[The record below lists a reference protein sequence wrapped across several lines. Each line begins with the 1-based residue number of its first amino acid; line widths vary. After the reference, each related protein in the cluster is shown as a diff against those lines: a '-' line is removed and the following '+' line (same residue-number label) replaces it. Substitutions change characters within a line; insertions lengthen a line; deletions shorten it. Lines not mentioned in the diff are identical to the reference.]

1 MLTPCSRRLRCCLM
15 LAFSTSLLG
24 CAVHPYRAG
33 VDLKTDRDVGLRP
46 GEAQVQRGQPV
57 LLVDSIGWLIGAP
70 SKLLFLDHR
79 IDNHDVSAETE
90 QALTQYLALNG
101 LDRVK
106 VHVNRY
112 DPGDDWSRLH
122 RNESVGG
129 LWRYTLGTIW
139 VLHDTLIPGRLIGG
153 DSYNPF
159 TNTIR
164 LYSDN
169 PAIALREGAH
179 AKAIAQTEWKGTSTA
194 AAMLPLVP
202 LFTESRALGDVL
214 GYVAEH
220 RRDLEQEAYETL
232 YPSYAIGAP
241 GALALGMTP
250 VDRYMLQAVF
260 AVPGHILG
268 QVRSAQVPD
277 RRETAFTGP

>member
-1 MLTPCSRRLRCCLM
+1 MLTGLPPRLHCGLM
-15 LAFSTSLLG
+15 LVFGTTLLG

-33 VDLKTDRDVGLRP
+33 VDLKTDLDLALQP
-46 GEAQVQRGQPV
+46 GEAQVERGEPV
-57 LLVDSIGWLIGAP
+57 LLVDSIGWLIGVP

-90 QALTQYLALNG
+90 QALAQYLALNG

-112 DPGDDWSRLH
+112 DPGDDWSRLL

-129 LWRYTLGTIW
+129 LWRFTLGTIW

-194 AAMLPLVP
+194 MAMLPLVP
-202 LFTESRALGDVL
+202 LFTESRAVGDVL

-220 RRDLEQEAYETL
+220 RSDLEKEAYETL
-232 YPSYAIGAP
+232 YPSYAIGA
-241 GALALGMTP
+241 LALGMTP
-250 VDRYMLQAVF
+250 VDRFLLQAVF

-268 QVRSAQVPD
+268 QAHSEQVLD
-277 RRETAFTGP
+277 RRETALAGP